1 MPRFFLFDANSTSS
15 EASSISPSQSTTTIS
30 DSSYQSSDTQG
41 SSSHFWQISIE
52 GEELSP
58 VSSTHPSPSNSM
70 ESVSNDETFWASL
83 HSTIVN
89 YIDILL
95 DERQIGVPDGWSTY
109 EILEHLVVN
118 DENLFRDPSFLGKMI
133 IDLSL
138 SLNPC
143 WFDRGFYSINTLTSR
158 KGMMENSIGAGGD
171 STTGYAKSNSRSLP
185 ILGHKC
191 C

>member
-1 MPRFFLFDANSTSS
+1 M
-15 EASSISPSQSTTTIS
+15 
-30 DSSYQSSDTQG
+30 QSS
-41 SSSHFWQISIE
+41 

-95 DERQIGVPDGWSTY
+95 DESKIGVPDGWSTY

-118 DENLFRDPSFLGKMI
+118 DENLFRFLFREDDYRSFSFPKSVLVWPWI
-133 IDLSL
+133 L
-138 SLNPC
+138 LN
-143 WFDRGFYSINTLTSR
+143 
-158 KGMMENSIGAGGD
+158 
-171 STTGYAKSNSRSLP
+171 
-185 ILGHKC
+185 
-191 C
+191 

>member
-1 MPRFFLFDANSTSS
+1 MPRFFLFDENSTSS

-30 DSSYQSSDTQG
+30 DYSYQSSDTQG

-138 SLNPC
+138 SQNPC
-143 WFDRGFYSINTLTSR
+143 WFEAAVDSIQLILWLVGRAWWKIPSVQELLRLIVR
-158 KGMMENSIGAGGD
+158 KS
-171 STTGYAKSNSRSLP
+171 KSFR
-185 ILGHKC
+185 
-191 C
+191 